1 MIEDV
6 MANMNNPTRRI
17 ESTLVVESKYGWV
30 NTVKWLWYC
39 RLKLIL
45 HPVLAVFF
53 VLFAAAVI
61 IAELSIF
68 IPALSIVN
76 PFSHILSIESV
87 FMLDMSL
94 MIVMAYIVF
103 CVYYAL
109 FKLKFASY
117 YGLYWNKQT
126 DSSSL
131 LFFAMYFKPYA
142 ATRQEFLH
150 LCVSISCK

>member
-1 MIEDV
+1 
-6 MANMNNPTRRI
+6 MANLNNPARRI
-17 ESTLVVESKYGWV
+17 ESTLVQESKYACV

-39 RLKLIL
+39 RIKQIL
-45 HPVLAVFF
+45 HPVLAIFF

-68 IPALSIVN
+68 IPGLSVIN
-76 PFSHILSIESV
+76 PFSHILNVENVI
-87 FMLDMSL
+87 MLDLSL
-94 MIVMAYIVF
+94 MVVMAYIVF

-109 FKLKFASY
+109 FKLKFASF

-131 LFFAMYFKPYA
+131 LFFAMY
-142 ATRQEFLH
+142 L
-150 LCVSISCK
+150 S